1 MRPLLSV
8 WSVGPGGNMA
18 LKKGSGVK
26 VINVRGG
33 DDDDGIVID
42 SRGKA
47 RNKNLDEGRGPS
59 IKKKKKP
66 KVQERESLV
75 PEDNTFKVGQD
86 PKKKKKKAK
95 EGELLPAK
103 KKSSLSKELALPAS
117 AVSLKKKAKGKQD
130 VMAAVEEYVHL
141 PQPVDEFD
149 AETRRIFEQLVR
161 TAGRL
166 EEQMEDRIYNKDVY
180 ALNTIYSQI
189 REVIADLRATRD
201 ISAQISE
208 LEAVVLRPYQMIVA
222 QGFTD
227 IYFHMIGSITKNVKD
242 EDIRAEL
249 EKKMKATL
257 GEVAQ
262 QVTEEYPLALE
273 RMRKVLL

>member
-1 MRPLLSV
+1 
-8 WSVGPGGNMA
+8 MA
-18 LKKGSGVK
+18 IKKGSGVK
-26 VINVRGG
+26 VRTVRGG
-33 DDDDGIVID
+33 GDEDDGIVID
-42 SRGKA
+42 RKGKP
-47 RNKNLDEGRGPS
+47 RNSNLDEGRGPG
-59 IKKKKKP
+59 IKKKKKI
-66 KVQERESLV
+66 KTEKHETVVIEDKKYKAGQEPV
-75 PEDNTFKVGQD
+75 
-86 PKKKKKKAK
+86 KKKKKKPL

-103 KKSSLSKELALPAS
+103 SSSKELAMVS
-117 AVSLKKKAKGKQD
+117 AGPVALKKKAKGKQD

-166 EEQMEDRIYNKDVY
+166 EEQMEERIYNKDVY

-208 LEAVVLRPYQMIVA
+208 LEAVVLRPYQQIVA

-227 IYFHMIGSITKNVKD
+227 MYFHMMGAITKFVKD
-242 EDIRAEL
+242 DDIRAEL
-249 EKKMKATL
+249 EKKMKNTL
-257 GEVAQ
+257 GEVAET
-262 QVTEEYPLALE
+262 VTEEYPKALD

>member
-1 MRPLLSV
+1 
-8 WSVGPGGNMA
+8 MA
-18 LKKGSGVK
+18 VKKGSGVK
-26 VINVRGG
+26 VRTVRGG

-42 SRGKA
+42 RKGKP
-47 RNKNLDEGRGPS
+47 RNSNLDEGRGPG
-59 IKKKKKP
+59 IKKKKKIKP
-66 KVQERESLV
+66 KEREDLT
-75 PEDNTFKVGQD
+75 PEDNTFKVGKD
-86 PKKKKKKAK
+86 PLKKKKKKAI
-95 EGELLPAK
+95 EGDYLPKA
-103 KKSSLSKELALPAS
+103 SNSKELAMVS
-117 AVSLKKKAKGKQD
+117 AGPVALKKKAKGKQD
-130 VMAAVEEYVHL
+130 VLQAVEEYVHL

-166 EEQMEDRIYNKDVY
+166 EDQMEERIYNKDVY

-208 LEAVVLRPYQMIVA
+208 LEAVVLRPYQQIVA

-227 IYFHMIGSITKNVKD
+227 MYFHMMGAITKFVKD

-249 EKKMKATL
+249 EKKMKNTL
-257 GEVAQ
+257 GEVAET
-262 QVTEEYPLALE
+262 VTEEYPKALD

>member
-1 MRPLLSV
+1 
-8 WSVGPGGNMA
+8 MA
-18 LKKGSGVK
+18 IKKGSGVK
-26 VINVRGG
+26 VRTVRGG
-33 DDDDGIVID
+33 NDDDDGIVID
-42 SRGKA
+42 TKGRP
-47 RNKNLDEGRGPS
+47 RNSNLDEGRGPG
-59 IKKKKKP
+59 IKKKKKLKP
-66 KVQERESLV
+66 KEKEAVV
-75 PEDNTFKVGQD
+75 IEDKKYKAGQD
-86 PKKKKKKAK
+86 PVKKKKKKPL

-103 KKSSLSKELALPAS
+103 SSGKELATVSAGPA
-117 AVSLKKKAKGKQD
+117 ALKKKAKGKHD
-130 VMAAVEEYVHL
+130 VMQAVEEYVQL

-166 EEQMEDRIYNKDVY
+166 EEQMEERIYNKDVY

-208 LEAVVLRPYQMIVA
+208 LEAVVLRPYQQIVA

-227 IYFHMIGSITKNVKD
+227 MYFHMMGAITKFVKD
-242 EDIRAEL
+242 DDVRAEL
-249 EKKMKATL
+249 EKKMKNTL
-257 GEVAQ
+257 GEVAET
-262 QVTEEYPLALE
+262 VTEEYPKALD